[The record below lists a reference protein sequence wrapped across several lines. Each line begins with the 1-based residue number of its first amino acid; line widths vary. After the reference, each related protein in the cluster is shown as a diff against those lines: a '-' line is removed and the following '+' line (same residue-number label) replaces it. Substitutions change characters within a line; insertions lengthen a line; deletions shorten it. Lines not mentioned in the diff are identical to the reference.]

1 MTTTRPTRIGKT
13 TVVACARSSFAK
25 VRHDDPVVAIDADT
39 AFGRLGARARP
50 S

>member
-13 TVVACARSSFAK
+13 NVAACARSSFAQ
-25 VRHDDPVVAIDADT
+25 VRDDDPVVAIDANT